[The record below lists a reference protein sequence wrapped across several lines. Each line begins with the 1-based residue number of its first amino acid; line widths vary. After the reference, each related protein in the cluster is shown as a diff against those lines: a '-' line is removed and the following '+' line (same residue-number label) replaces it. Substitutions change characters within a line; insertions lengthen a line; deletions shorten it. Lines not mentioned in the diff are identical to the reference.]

1 MIGGGYIFQVTG
13 LGGQGS
19 GTGVLVRV
27 RVQENPEPEPGAEDL
42 NLGPDGRDLR
52 PENEQPLAPVLAL
65 GLSHSVIDS
74 VLCHRL
80 SHLFASQFMWLRN
93 QGGGDTL
100 MI

>member
-1 MIGGGYIFQVTG
+1 MIGGGCIFQVTG

-52 PENEQPLAPVLAL
+52 PENELARAPPLALA
-65 GLSHSVIDS
+65 LSHSVIDAVIS
-74 VLCHRL
+74 PPP
-80 SHLFASQFMWLRN
+80 
-93 QGGGDTL
+93 
-100 MI
+100 

>member
-1 MIGGGYIFQVTG
+1 MIGGGCIFQVTG

-52 PENEQPLAPVLAL
+52 PENEPALAPALTLA
-65 GLSHSVIDS
+65 LSHSVIDAVIS
-74 VLCHRL
+74 PPP
-80 SHLFASQFMWLRN
+80 
-93 QGGGDTL
+93 
-100 MI
+100 